1 MSGNLQPKPNRL
13 VLAAVVLGL
22 LFGVGLLVR
31 QVWDYL
37 ADAGQPVLRQADLT
51 SALGSI
57 AMIAIFGLIG
67 YNAAR
72 KAKR

>member
-1 MSGNLQPKPNRL
+1 MSRDLQPKPNRPVL
-13 VLAAVVLGL
+13 VAVVLGL
-22 LFGVGLLVR
+22 LCGAGLLAR

-72 KAKR
+72 KVKR

>member
-1 MSGNLQPKPNRL
+1 MQPKPSRL
-13 VLAAVVLGL
+13 VFAAVILGL
-22 LFGVGLLVR
+22 LAGVGLLAR

-57 AMIAIFGLIG
+57 AMIAIFGLVG

-72 KAKR
+72 KVNGKR